1 MMTPS
6 MDVSI
11 HCDDLVIIEIN
22 ISNLTTVKEIIHQV
36 ICSRR
41 SMAPSIDLDFDD
53 CILSVHDG
61 SKLRLLSKESI
72 LFSVLKSIS
81 GELLTSNLKLT
92 ASGFRAKAID
102 ALQTVTDHNYLIEK
116 KTLELRYLVS
126 STGSKLP
133 PDFASAAQLAKKDLS
148 SVQDNLYSKT
158 PLEIT
163 SSSRSSSSSSSS
175 SSMTD
180 ISLRSNTT
188 VYEILLKKY
197 ITFSSEVG
205 EALRAEKSEI
215 NDEMRH
221 LIEVA
226 EGRLLM
232 PLQFYSNCWT
242 YLFNFHFL
250 LNTSPFAL
258 QNHCSR
264 GIFCC
269 FSQQLPN
276 TILRN

>member
-1 MMTPS
+1 MMAPS

-72 LFSVLKSIS
+72 LYSVLKSMT

-102 ALQTVTDHNYLIEK
+102 ALQTVNDHNYLIEK

-133 PDFASAAQLAKKDLS
+133 PDFASAAQLTKKDLS
-148 SVQDNLYSKT
+148 SVQDNLYTKT

-163 SSSRSSSSSSSS
+163 SSSSSSSS

-180 ISLRSNTT
+180 ISLRSNRT
-188 VYEILLKKY
+188 VYEVLLKKY

-205 EALRAEKSEI
+205 EVLRAEKSES

-226 EGRLLM
+226 EGTLLM
-232 PLQFYSNCWT
+232 PVQFRSD
-242 YLFNFHFL
+242 
-250 LNTSPFAL
+250 
-258 QNHCSR
+258 
-264 GIFCC
+264 
-269 FSQQLPN
+269 
-276 TILRN
+276 

>member
-1 MMTPS
+1 MMAPS

-72 LFSVLKSIS
+72 LYSVLKSMS

-102 ALQTVTDHNYLIEK
+102 ALQTVNDHNYLIEK

-133 PDFASAAQLAKKDLS
+133 PDFASAAQLTKKDLS
-148 SVQDNLYSKT
+148 SVQDNLYTKT

-163 SSSRSSSSSSSS
+163 SSSSS

-180 ISLRSNTT
+180 ISLRSNRT
-188 VYEILLKKY
+188 VYEVLLKKY

-205 EALRAEKSEI
+205 EVLRAEKSES

-226 EGRLLM
+226 EGTLLM
-232 PLQFYSNCWT
+232 PVQFRSD
-242 YLFNFHFL
+242 
-250 LNTSPFAL
+250 
-258 QNHCSR
+258 
-264 GIFCC
+264 
-269 FSQQLPN
+269 
-276 TILRN
+276 

>member
-1 MMTPS
+1 MIALS

-41 SMAPSIDLDFDD
+41 SMSPSIDLDFDD

-61 SKLRLLSKESI
+61 SKLRLLSKESV
-72 LFSVLKSIS
+72 LFAVLKPIS
-81 GELLTSNLKLT
+81 GQALPSNLKLT

-102 ALQTVTDHNYLIEK
+102 ALQTVNDHNYLIEK

-126 STGSKLP
+126 STASKLP
-133 PDFASAAQLAKKDLS
+133 PDFASAAQLKKKDVSSIQDILS
-148 SVQDNLYSKT
+148 SKT
-158 PLEIT
+158 SLECT
-163 SSSRSSSSSSSS
+163 SSSGNSSSS

-180 ISLRSNTT
+180 ISLRNKATL
-188 VYEILLKKY
+188 YEVLLKKY
-197 ITFSSEVG
+197 IAFSSDIAEV
-205 EALRAEKSEI
+205 LRAENSET

-226 EGRLLM
+226 EGMLLM
-232 PLQFYSNCWT
+232 PLQ
-242 YLFNFHFL
+242 LHL
-250 LNTSPFAL
+250 LLDMT
-258 QNHCSR
+258 
-264 GIFCC
+264 
-269 FSQQLPN
+269 
-276 TILRN
+276 LRLSF

>member
-1 MMTPS
+1 MIALS

-61 SKLRLLSKESI
+61 SKLRLLSKESV
-72 LFSVLKSIS
+72 LFAVLKPIS
-81 GELLTSNLKLT
+81 GEALPSNLKLT

-102 ALQTVTDHNYLIEK
+102 ALQTVNDHNYLIEK

-126 STGSKLP
+126 STASKLP
-133 PDFASAAQLAKKDLS
+133 PDFASAAQLKKKDVSSIQDILS
-148 SVQDNLYSKT
+148 SKT
-158 PLEIT
+158 SLECT
-163 SSSRSSSSSSSS
+163 SSSGSSS

-180 ISLRSNTT
+180 ISLRNKATL
-188 VYEILLKKY
+188 YEVLLKKY
-197 ITFSSEVG
+197 IAFSSDIAEV
-205 EALRAEKSEI
+205 LRAENSET

-226 EGRLLM
+226 EGMLLR
-232 PLQFYSNCWT
+232 PPQFYLLLDMALRLSFQSCLSIM
-242 YLFNFHFL
+242 LFCRITVPKESFAAFL
-250 LNTSPFAL
+250 DSCPIRF
-258 QNHCSR
+258 
-264 GIFCC
+264 
-269 FSQQLPN
+269 
-276 TILRN
+276 

>member
-1 MMTPS
+1 MIALS

-61 SKLRLLSKESI
+61 SKLRLLSKESV
-72 LFSVLKSIS
+72 LFAVLKPIS
-81 GELLTSNLKLT
+81 GQALPSNLKLT

-102 ALQTVTDHNYLIEK
+102 ALQTVNDHNYLIEK

-126 STGSKLP
+126 STASKLP
-133 PDFASAAQLAKKDLS
+133 PDFASAAQLKKKDVSSIQDILS
-148 SVQDNLYSKT
+148 SKT
-158 PLEIT
+158 SLECT
-163 SSSRSSSSSSSS
+163 SSSGSSSS

-180 ISLRSNTT
+180 ISLRNKATL
-188 VYEILLKKY
+188 YEVLLKKY
-197 ITFSSEVG
+197 IAFSSDIAEV
-205 EALRAEKSEI
+205 LRAENSET

-226 EGRLLM
+226 EGMLLM
-232 PLQFYSNCWT
+232 PPQF
-242 YLFNFHFL
+242 HL
-250 LNTSPFAL
+250 LLDLT
-258 QNHCSR
+258 
-264 GIFCC
+264 
-269 FSQQLPN
+269 
-276 TILRN
+276 LRLSF

>member
-1 MMTPS
+1 MIALS

-61 SKLRLLSKESI
+61 SKLRLLSKESV
-72 LFSVLKSIS
+72 LFAVLKPIS
-81 GELLTSNLKLT
+81 GQALPSNLKLT

-102 ALQTVTDHNYLIEK
+102 ALQTVNDHNYLIEK

-126 STGSKLP
+126 STASKLP
-133 PDFASAAQLAKKDLS
+133 PDFASAAQLKKKDVSSIQDILS
-148 SVQDNLYSKT
+148 SKT
-158 PLEIT
+158 SLECT
-163 SSSRSSSSSSSS
+163 SSSGSSSSSS

-180 ISLRSNTT
+180 ISLRNKATL
-188 VYEILLKKY
+188 YEVLLKKY
-197 ITFSSEVG
+197 IAFSSDIAEV
-205 EALRAEKSEI
+205 LRAENSET

-226 EGRLLM
+226 EGMLLM
-232 PLQFYSNCWT
+232 PPQF
-242 YLFNFHFL
+242 HL
-250 LNTSPFAL
+250 LLDLT
-258 QNHCSR
+258 
-264 GIFCC
+264 
-269 FSQQLPN
+269 
-276 TILRN
+276 LRLSF

>member
-1 MMTPS
+1 MMAPS

-72 LFSVLKSIS
+72 LFSVLKSMS

-102 ALQTVTDHNYLIEK
+102 ALQTVNDHNYLIEK

-133 PDFASAAQLAKKDLS
+133 PDFASAAQLKKKDLS
-148 SVQDNLYSKT
+148 SVQDNLFSKT

-163 SSSRSSSSSSSS
+163 SSSSSSSSSSS
-175 SSMTD
+175 NMTD
-180 ISLRSNTT
+180 ISLRNKTT
-188 VYEILLKKY
+188 VYEVLLKKY

-205 EALRAEKSEI
+205 EVLRAEKSQS

-226 EGRLLM
+226 EGTLWM
-232 PLQFYSNCWT
+232 PYNSAPIAGLASLKF
-242 YLFNFHFL
+242 
-250 LNTSPFAL
+250 
-258 QNHCSR
+258 
-264 GIFCC
+264 I
-269 FSQQLPN
+269 
-276 TILRN
+276 

>member
-1 MMTPS
+1 MIAPS

-22 ISNLTTVKEIIHQV
+22 ISNLTTVKEIIYQV

-61 SKLRLLSKESI
+61 SKLRLLSKESV
-72 LFSVLKSIS
+72 LFSVLKAIS
-81 GELLTSNLKLT
+81 GEFLTSNLKLT

-102 ALQTVTDHNYLIEK
+102 ALQTVNDHNYLIEK

-133 PDFASAAQLAKKDLS
+133 PDFASTAQLKNKDLS
-148 SVQDNLYSKT
+148 GVQDNLFSKT
-158 PLEIT
+158 TLEIT
-163 SSSRSSSSSSSS
+163 NSSSSNSGSSNSGSSSSSSS

-180 ISLRSNTT
+180 ISLHRKITL
-188 VYEILLKKY
+188 YETLLMKY
-197 ITFSSEVG
+197 ITFSSDVG
-205 EALRAEKSEI
+205 EALRAEKSES

-226 EGRLLM
+226 EGMFLMLL
-232 PLQFYSNCWT
+232 QYYSNC
-242 YLFNFHFL
+242 
-250 LNTSPFAL
+250 
-258 QNHCSR
+258 
-264 GIFCC
+264 
-269 FSQQLPN
+269 
-276 TILRN
+276 